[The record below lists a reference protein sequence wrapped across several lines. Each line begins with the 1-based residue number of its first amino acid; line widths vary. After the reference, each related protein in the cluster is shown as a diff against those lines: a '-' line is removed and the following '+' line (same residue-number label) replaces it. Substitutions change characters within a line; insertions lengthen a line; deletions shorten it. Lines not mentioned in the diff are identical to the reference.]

1 MGKKIDSAEDL
12 VKVSILPYENK
23 SFQIGESMRQE
34 DRVALLLT
42 LV

>member
-1 MGKKIDSAEDL
+1 MGRKTNSVEDL
-12 VKVSILPYENK
+12 VKVSILPYENN
-23 SFQIGESMRQE
+23 FQIGESMRQE